1 MAETYDITYENE
13 PVGRARMER
22 EGLYLHF
29 FCRCRL
35 PDSGLYRIHVI
46 SGGKREDLGICVP
59 VDGAFG
65 MDKRIPAKRLGEET
79 PTFELL
85 PKDWSPHPAEIPE
98 PAAPIEEENTAPEP
112 VEETPIPE
120 AIEEVSASEPAEETP
135 IPEPMEEAPDVEPV
149 EEAFVSEPMKEASI
163 PEPAEEMFVP
173 VSEEEPFAYLDQ
185 LENAVLAERD
195 DQPGI
200 LIRETTDEKA

>member
-1 MAETYDITYENE
+1 MPETYDITYENE

-98 PAAPIEEENTAPEP
+98 PAAPIEEESTIPEP
-112 VEETPIPE
+112 VEETP
-120 AIEEVSASEPAEETP
+120 A
-135 IPEPMEEAPDVEPV
+135 PEPREEAPDVKEV
-149 EEAFVSEPMKEASI
+149 EEL
-163 PEPAEEMFVP
+163 FVP
-173 VSEEEPFAYLDQ
+173 VSEDKPFAYLDQ
-185 LENAVLAERD
+185 LENAVFAERD

-200 LIRETTDEKA
+200 LIREAKDENA